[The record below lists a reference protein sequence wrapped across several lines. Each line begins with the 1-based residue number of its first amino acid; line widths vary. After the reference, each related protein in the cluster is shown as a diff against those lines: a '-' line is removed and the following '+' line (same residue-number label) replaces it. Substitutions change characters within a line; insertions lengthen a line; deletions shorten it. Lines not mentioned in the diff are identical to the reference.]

1 MTIRR
6 DLRALA
12 ADGRLLRF
20 RGGAIAE
27 GGANRPFA
35 EVEVEHFSEKSRIGE
50 AAAELVLDRE
60 TILLDVGTTQLQLAR
75 HLKDRPLTVIT
86 SNLAVYE
93 ELLPK
98 ASIELILLGGR
109 VDRAYRSL
117 TGFLVEEALTQ
128 LSTDRAFMSAVGLRP
143 DLSVMDDAMGEMRV
157 KRAMIA
163 AAGSVVLMLDSSKF
177 GVEGGARVCGPN
189 EIDVLITDTGA
200 PAEIIEELTDR
211 GVRVI
216 CV

>member
-27 GGANRPFA
+27 GVNRPFA
-35 EVEVEHFSEKSRIGE
+35 EVEVEHFAEKDRIGA

-93 ELLPK
+93 ELLPN
-98 ASIELILLGGR
+98 ASVELILLGGR
-109 VDRAYRSL
+109 VDRAYRAL
-117 TGFLVEEALTQ
+117 AGFLVEEALTQ
-128 LSTDRAFMSAVGLRP
+128 LSADRAFMSAVGLRS

-177 GVEGGARVCGPN
+177 GVEGGARVCGAD
-189 EIDVLITDTGA
+189 EIDVLITDQGA
-200 PAEIIEELTDR
+200 PQDLIEKLRDR
-211 GVRVI
+211 GVRII